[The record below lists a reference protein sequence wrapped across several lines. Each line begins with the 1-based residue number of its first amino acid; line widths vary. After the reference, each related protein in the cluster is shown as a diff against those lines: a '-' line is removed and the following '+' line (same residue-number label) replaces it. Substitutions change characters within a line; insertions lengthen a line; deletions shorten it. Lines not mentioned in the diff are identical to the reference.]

1 MMSETKATPGA
12 GFLRQAAP
20 LLIDKLIHDISRS
33 LEALQVAVREA
44 DLRTEADLS
53 AARALEAESRQFQ
66 DFFEFA
72 PDAYLVTDSQMVIQ
86 RSNQMAATM
95 LQMDRDCLKNK
106 PLTLLIA
113 ESDRPAFHASLTQVW
128 SEGQKRDWK
137 LRLQPGESPALPV
150 YVNVRAQRDHRD
162 EPTRL
167 LWLFRDAR
175 ERQEEEDNLKSLV
188 NRLQTGFFGLVEA
201 LAHAVEM
208 KYLQNAGH
216 QRRVAE
222 LAVAIAREMGFSPN
236 RLKGVKVAALLHD
249 IGKIAVPTEILNKP
263 GVISN
268 LEAELIKSH
277 CQVGFDLLKNIDFP
291 WPVQQAI
298 LQHHERLDGSGY
310 PAGLMAADIIPEAKI
325 LAVADVLDARIHH
338 RPDAPAQ
345 SLDTTLDEIYRQRDI
360 LYDAEVVNICLALFR
375 EKGFKFNEDLP
386 SPSKDISNLK
396 VNDNI

>member
-12 GFLRQAAP
+12 GFLRQATP
-20 LLIDKLIHDISRS
+20 LLINKLIHDISRS

-66 DFFEFA
+66 DFFELA

-86 RSNQMAATM
+86 KSNQMAATM

-128 SEGQKRDWK
+128 TEGQKRDWK
-137 LRLQPGESPALPV
+137 LRLQPGESPAFPV

-175 ERQEEEDNLKSLV
+175 ERQEEEENLKSLV
-188 NRLQTGFFGLVEA
+188 NQLQTGFFGLVEA

-236 RLKGVKVAALLHD
+236 RLKGVRVAALLHD
-249 IGKIAVPTEILNKP
+249 IGKIAVPTEILSKP
-263 GVISN
+263 GAISN

-310 PAGLMAADIIPEAKI
+310 PAGLMAADILPEAKI
-325 LAVADVLDARIHH
+325 LAVADVLDAMIHH

-360 LYDAEVVNICLALFR
+360 LYDAEVVNICLTLFR
-375 EKGFKFNEDLP
+375 EKGFKFSEDFP
-386 SPSKDISNLK
+386 SPRKDISNLK